1 MVQSTRSAGRKSSN
15 GPTIRALVRRCGLMD
30 LAIIGLKDLAV
41 REDLKKRVAE
51 CRRLVAQLQDST
63 SPVELDIIQRVK
75 DCIMDLE
82 RAFSAAGM
90 R

>member
-1 MVQSTRSAGRKSSN
+1 
-15 GPTIRALVRRCGLMD
+15 MD

-41 REDLKKRVAE
+41 REDLTKRVVE
-51 CRRLVAQLQDST
+51 CRRLIAQLQENIP
-63 SPVELDIIQRVK
+63 PVELDIIQLVE
-75 DCIMDLE
+75 DSMINVE

>member
-1 MVQSTRSAGRKSSN
+1 
-15 GPTIRALVRRCGLMD
+15 MD
-30 LAIIGLKDLAV
+30 LAIIGLKDRAV
-41 REDLKKRVAE
+41 REDLKKRVVE
-51 CRRLVAQLQDST
+51 CRRLIAQLQDST

>member
-1 MVQSTRSAGRKSSN
+1 
-15 GPTIRALVRRCGLMD
+15 MD

-41 REDLKKRVAE
+41 REDLKKRVVE
-51 CRRLVAQLQDST
+51 CRRLITQLQENT
-63 SPVELDIIQRVK
+63 LPVELDIIQRVK
-75 DCIMDLE
+75 DSMMDLE